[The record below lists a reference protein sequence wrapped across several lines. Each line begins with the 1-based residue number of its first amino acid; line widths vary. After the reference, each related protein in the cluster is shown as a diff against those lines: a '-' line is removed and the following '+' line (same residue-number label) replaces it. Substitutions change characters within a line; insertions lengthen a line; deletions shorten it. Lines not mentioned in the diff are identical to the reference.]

1 MNHAPHDHALTTV
14 ALDVLAAV
22 PQPKPQAPP
31 GLENASNLIL
41 GWLVWGAR
49 VGGVAGVLICA
60 LMIIVGRRNRNQ
72 MATEGVFSLAWVFGG
87 LSLVAVAAS
96 LVGAFL

>member
-1 MNHAPHDHALTTV
+1 MHLTTLPLTTL

-60 LMIIVGRRNRNQ
+60 LMIIAGRRNRNQ
-72 MATEGVFSLAWVFGG
+72 MATEGVFSL
-87 LSLVAVAAS
+87 S
-96 LVGAFL
+96 

>member
-1 MNHAPHDHALTTV
+1 MARLGAL
-14 ALDVLAAV
+14 
-22 PQPKPQAPP
+22 
-31 GLENASNLIL
+31 
-41 GWLVWGAR
+41 

>member
-1 MNHAPHDHALTTV
+1 MKMHLT
-14 ALDVLAAV
+14 AMAADVLLAI
-22 PQPKPQAPP
+22 PQPAPQAPP